1 MILVIDTNILLAS
14 LIRDSTT
21 RKIIVESGWNFFYP
35 EMSFHEIREY
45 KDLVID
51 KSGMNE
57 KEYISLLNHLLKH
70 VALVPEEQVKGKI
83 GEAKELLGK
92 IDPDD
97 VIFLAT
103 TLSMDDSKI
112 WSDDTHFEK
121 QSRIR
126 VFKTKHIVRIFFSI
140 C

>member
-1 MILVIDTNILLAS
+1 
-14 LIRDSTT
+14 
-21 RKIIVESGWNFFYP
+21 
-35 EMSFHEIREY
+35 MSFHEIREY

-121 QSRIR
+121 HLLTLDH
-126 VFKTKHIVRIFFSI
+126 F
-140 C
+140 